1 MVGAILAGG
10 QATRLGGGDKG
21 LRMVGGQS
29 ILARIIVRMR
39 PQVDRLL
46 LNANGDPAR
55 FAGFGLEVVPDSLP
69 GLPGPLAGVLACLE
83 RAAELGAEAIVT
95 VPSDAP
101 FVPRDLAAR
110 LAAAGSFAMA
120 AGGDGRL
127 HPTFGLWPVDRREA
141 LRAAIVG
148 GARRLGGWMAEQGA
162 TVAAFPDEFGFF
174 NVNAP
179 EDLAAAEAL
188 AARFG

>member
-10 QATRLGGGDKG
+10 QGTRLGGGDKG
-21 LRMVGGQS
+21 LRVVGGRS
-29 ILARIIVRMR
+29 ILARIVARLE

-55 FAGFGLEVVPDSLP
+55 FGGLGLDVVPDSLP

-83 RAAELGAEAIVT
+83 RAAEAGNEAVVT

-101 FVPRDLAAR
+101 FVPGDLVAR
-110 LAAAGSFAMA
+110 LSAAGSFAMA
-120 AGGDGRL
+120 AGPDGRV
-127 HPTFGLWPVDRREA
+127 HPTFGLWPVDRREV
-141 LRAAIVG
+141 LRAAIVA
-148 GARRLGGWMAEQGA
+148 GARRLGGWMADHGA
-162 TVAAFPDEFGFF
+162 AEARFPDEFGFF

-188 AARFG
+188 AARLG